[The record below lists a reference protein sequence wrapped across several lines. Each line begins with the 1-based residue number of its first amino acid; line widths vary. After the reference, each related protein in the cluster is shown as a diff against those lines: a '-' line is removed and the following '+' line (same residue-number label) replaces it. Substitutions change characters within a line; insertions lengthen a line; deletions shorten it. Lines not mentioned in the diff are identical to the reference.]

1 MSSVAN
7 VIDVTDATFQKEVI
21 ERSKTTP
28 VVVDLWATWCGPCKT
43 LGPIL
48 EKVIGATGGKVVLAK
63 VDVDKNPAIAQA
75 FQVQSIPAVYAM
87 KDGKIVDGF
96 VGAQSEH
103 VVEQFI
109 KNLLPEQVV
118 VDVKALLAK
127 GDEASL
133 RQALE
138 AEPTNESVVVALADL
153 LTARKDCSA
162 ALVLLKTVPETERVR
177 TSIAAARAAFVS
189 QDDYDKQLTD
199 LLVRVKTDEDAKSE
213 FLELLAKMGPND
225 PRTADYRKK
234 LTARLF

>member
-1 MSSVAN
+1 MA
-7 VIDVTDATFQKEVI
+7 IDVTDATFQKEVI
-21 ERSKTTP
+21 EKSMVTP
-28 VVVDLWATWCGPCKT
+28 VIIDLWAQWCGPCKT

-48 EKVIGATGGKVVLAK
+48 EKLTAATKGKVVLAK
-63 VDVDKNPAIAQA
+63 VDVDTCPQVAQA

-162 ALVLLKTVPETERVR
+162 ALELLKTVPETERVR
-177 TSIAAARAAFVS
+177 TSIAGARAAFVP

>member
-1 MSSVAN
+1 MA
-7 VIDVTDATFQKEVI
+7 IDVTDATFQKEVI
-21 ERSKTTP
+21 EKSKVTP
-28 VVVDLWATWCGPCKT
+28 VIIDLWAQWCGPCKT

-48 EKVIGATGGKVVLAK
+48 EKLTAATNGKVILAK
-63 VDVDKNPAIAQA
+63 VDVDSCPQVAQA

-109 KNLLPEQVV
+109 KNLLPEPVV

-133 RQALE
+133 RQALA

-153 LTARKDCSA
+153 LIARKDCA
-162 ALVLLKTVPETERVR
+162 VALELLKTVPETERVR
-177 TSIAAARAAFVS
+177 TAVAAARAAFVPN
-189 QDDYDKQLTD
+189 DDFDKQLTD
-199 LLVRVKTDEDAKSE
+199 LLVRVKTDEDAKRE
-213 FLELLAKMGPND
+213 FLEVLE
-225 PRTADYRKK
+225 
-234 LTARLF
+234 

>member
-1 MSSVAN
+1 MA
-7 VIDVTDATFQKEVI
+7 IDVTDATFQKEVI
-21 ERSKTTP
+21 EKSMVTP
-28 VVVDLWATWCGPCKT
+28 VIIDLWAQWCGPCKT

-48 EKVIGATGGKVVLAK
+48 EKLTAATQGKVILVK
-63 VDVDKNPAIAQA
+63 VDVDSCPQVAQA

-96 VGAQSEH
+96 VGAQSEN

-133 RQALE
+133 RQALV

-153 LTARKDCSA
+153 LIARKDCTA
-162 ALVLLKTVPETERVR
+162 ALELLKTVPETERVR
-177 TSIAAARAAFVS
+177 TAVAAARAAFVP
-189 QDDYDKQLTD
+189 QDDFDKQLPD
-199 LLVRVKTDEDAKSE
+199 LLVRVKTDEDAKRE
-213 FLELLAKMGPND
+213 FLELLEKMGPND

-234 LTARLF
+234 LTTRLF

>member
-1 MSSVAN
+1 MA
-7 VIDVTDATFQKEVI
+7 IDVKDSTFQKDVI
-21 ERSKTTP
+21 EKSMVTP
-28 VVVDLWATWCGPCKT
+28 VIIDLWAQWCGPCKT

-48 EKVIGATGGKVVLAK
+48 EKLTAATNGKVILAK
-63 VDVDKNPAIAQA
+63 VDVDSCPQISQA

-87 KDGKIVDGF
+87 KEGKIVDGF

-109 KNLLPEQVV
+109 KNLLPEPVV

-127 GDEASL
+127 GDEESL
-133 RQALE
+133 RQAL
-138 AEPTNESVVVALADL
+138 ASEPTNESVVVALADL

-162 ALVLLKTVPETERVR
+162 ALELLKTVPETHRVQAA
-177 TSIAAARAAFVS
+177 IAAAKAAFVPH
-189 QDDYDKQLTD
+189 DDFDKQLSE
-199 LLVRVKTDEDAKSE
+199 LLIRVKTDEEAKKE

>member
-1 MSSVAN
+1 MA
-7 VIDVTDATFQKEVI
+7 IDVADATFQKEVI
-21 ERSKTTP
+21 EKSKVTP
-28 VVVDLWATWCGPCKT
+28 VIIDLWAQWCGPCKT

-48 EKVIGATGGKVVLAK
+48 EKLTAATNGKVILAK
-63 VDVDKNPAIAQA
+63 VDVDSCPQVAQA

-109 KNLLPEQVV
+109 KNLLPEPVV

-133 RQALE
+133 RQALA

-153 LTARKDCSA
+153 LIARKDCAA
-162 ALVLLKTVPETERVR
+162 ALELLKTVPETERVR
-177 TSIAAARAAFVS
+177 TAVAAARAAFVPN
-189 QDDYDKQLTD
+189 DDFDKQLTD
-199 LLVRVKTDEDAKSE
+199 LLVRVKTDEDAKRE
-213 FLELLAKMGPND
+213 FLEVLEKMGPND
-225 PRTADYRKK
+225 PRTGDYRKK

>member
-1 MSSVAN
+1 MT
-7 VIDVTDATFQKEVI
+7 IDVTDATFQKEVI
-21 ERSKTTP
+21 EKSMVTP
-28 VVVDLWATWCGPCKT
+28 VIIDLWAQWCGPCKT

-48 EKVIGATGGKVVLAK
+48 EKLTAATQGKVVLVK
-63 VDVDKNPAIAQA
+63 VDVDSCPQVAQA

-118 VDVKALLAK
+118 VDVQALLAK

-162 ALVLLKTVPETERVR
+162 ALELLKTVPETERVR
-177 TSIAAARAAFVS
+177 TSIAAARDAFVP

-199 LLVRVKTDEDAKSE
+199 LLVRVKTDEQAKSE

-225 PRTADYRKK
+225 PRTGDYRKK

>member
-1 MSSVAN
+1 MA
-7 VIDVTDATFQKEVI
+7 IDVTDATFQKEVI
-21 ERSKTTP
+21 EKSMVTP
-28 VVVDLWATWCGPCKT
+28 VIIDLWALWCGPCKT

-48 EKVIGATGGKVVLAK
+48 EKLTAATKGKVVLAK
-63 VDVDKNPAIAQA
+63 VDVDTCPQVAQA

-96 VGAQSEH
+96 VGAQSEN

-133 RQALE
+133 RQALV

-153 LTARKDCSA
+153 LIARKDCTA
-162 ALVLLKTVPETERVR
+162 ALELLKTVPETERVR
-177 TSIAAARAAFVS
+177 TAVAAARAAFVP
-189 QDDYDKQLTD
+189 QDDFDKQLTD
-199 LLVRVKTDEDAKSE
+199 LLVRVKTDEDAKRE
-213 FLELLAKMGPND
+213 FLELLEKMGPND

-234 LTARLF
+234 LTTRLF

>member
-1 MSSVAN
+1 MA
-7 VIDVTDATFQKEVI
+7 IDVTDATFQKEVI
-21 ERSKTTP
+21 EKSIVTP
-28 VVVDLWATWCGPCKT
+28 VIIDLWAQWCGPCKT

-48 EKVIGATGGKVVLAK
+48 EKLTAATQGKVILVK
-63 VDVDKNPAIAQA
+63 VDVDSCPQVAQA

-96 VGAQSEH
+96 VGAQSEN

-133 RQALE
+133 RQALV

-153 LTARKDCSA
+153 LIARKDCTA
-162 ALVLLKTVPETERVR
+162 ALELLKTVPETERVR
-177 TSIAAARAAFVS
+177 TAVAAARAAFVP
-189 QDDYDKQLTD
+189 QDDFDKQLTD
-199 LLVRVKTDEDAKSE
+199 LLVRVKTDEDAKRE
-213 FLELLAKMGPND
+213 FLELLEKMGPND

-234 LTARLF
+234 LTTRLF

>member
-1 MSSVAN
+1 MA
-7 VIDVTDATFQKEVI
+7 IDVTDATFQKEVI
-21 ERSKTTP
+21 EKSMVTP
-28 VVVDLWATWCGPCKT
+28 VIIDLWAQWCGPCKT

-48 EKVIGATGGKVVLAK
+48 EKLTAATKGKVILAK
-63 VDVDKNPAIAQA
+63 VDVDTCPQVAQA

-153 LTARKDCSA
+153 LTARKDCAA
-162 ALVLLKTVPETERVR
+162 ALELLKTVPETERVR
-177 TSIAAARAAFVS
+177 TSIAAARVAFVP

-199 LLVRVKTDEDAKSE
+199 LLVRVKTDEEAKRE

>member
-1 MSSVAN
+1 MA
-7 VIDVTDATFQKEVI
+7 IDVTDATFQKEVI
-21 ERSKTTP
+21 EKSMVTP
-28 VVVDLWATWCGPCKT
+28 VIIDLWAQWCGPCKT

-48 EKVIGATGGKVVLAK
+48 EKLTAATNGKVILAK
-63 VDVDKNPAIAQA
+63 VDVDSCPQVAQA

-109 KNLLPEQVV
+109 KNLLPEPVV

-133 RQALE
+133 RQALA

-153 LTARKDCSA
+153 LIARKDCAA
-162 ALVLLKTVPETERVR
+162 ALELLKTVPETERVR
-177 TSIAAARAAFVS
+177 TAVAAARAAFVPN
-189 QDDYDKQLTD
+189 DDFDKQLTD
-199 LLVRVKTDEDAKSE
+199 LLVRVKTDEDAKRE
-213 FLELLAKMGPND
+213 FLEVLEKMGPND
-225 PRTADYRKK
+225 PRTGDYRKK

>member
-1 MSSVAN
+1 MA
-7 VIDVTDATFQKEVI
+7 IDVTDATFQKEVI
-21 ERSKTTP
+21 EKSMVTP
-28 VVVDLWATWCGPCKT
+28 VIIDLWAQWCGPCKT

-48 EKVIGATGGKVVLAK
+48 EKLTAATKGQVILAK
-63 VDVDKNPAIAQA
+63 VDVDTCPQVAQA

-138 AEPTNESVVVALADL
+138 AEPTNENVVVALADL

-162 ALVLLKTVPETERVR
+162 ALELLKTVPETERVR

-199 LLVRVKTDEDAKSE
+199 LLVRVKTDEEAKRE

>member
-1 MSSVAN
+1 MA
-7 VIDVTDATFQKEVI
+7 IDVTDATFQKEVI
-21 ERSKTTP
+21 EKSKVTP
-28 VVVDLWATWCGPCKT
+28 VIIDLWAQWCGPCKT
-43 LGPIL
+43 LGPVL
-48 EKVIGATGGKVVLAK
+48 EKLTAATNGKVILAK
-63 VDVDKNPAIAQA
+63 VDVDSCPQVAQA

-109 KNLLPEQVV
+109 KNLLPEPVV

-133 RQALE
+133 RQALA

-153 LTARKDCSA
+153 LIARKDCAA
-162 ALVLLKTVPETERVR
+162 ALELLKTVPETERVR
-177 TSIAAARAAFVS
+177 TAVAAARAAFVPN
-189 QDDYDKQLTD
+189 DDFDKQLTD
-199 LLVRVKTDEDAKSE
+199 LLVRVKTDEDAKRE
-213 FLELLAKMGPND
+213 FLEVLEKMGPND
-225 PRTADYRKK
+225 PRTGDYRKK

>member
-1 MSSVAN
+1 V
-7 VIDVTDATFQKEVI
+7 
-21 ERSKTTP
+21 
-28 VVVDLWATWCGPCKT
+28 
-43 LGPIL
+43 
-48 EKVIGATGGKVVLAK
+48 
-63 VDVDKNPAIAQA
+63 AQA

-162 ALVLLKTVPETERVR
+162 ALELLKTVPETERVR
-177 TSIAAARAAFVS
+177 TSIAAARAAFVP

>member
-1 MSSVAN
+1 MA
-7 VIDVTDATFQKEVI
+7 IDVTDATFQKEVI
-21 ERSKTTP
+21 EKSMVTP
-28 VVVDLWATWCGPCKT
+28 VIIDLWAQWCGPCKT

-48 EKVIGATGGKVVLAK
+48 EKLTAATKGKVVLAK
-63 VDVDKNPAIAQA
+63 VDVDTCPQVAQA

-162 ALVLLKTVPETERVR
+162 ALELLKTVPETERVR
-177 TSIAAARAAFVS
+177 TSIAAARAAFGP

-199 LLVRVKTDEDAKSE
+199 VLVSVKTDEQAKSE
-213 FLELLAKMGPND
+213 FLELLTKMGPND

>member
-1 MSSVAN
+1 MA
-7 VIDVTDATFQKEVI
+7 IDVTDATFQKEVI
-21 ERSKTTP
+21 EKSMVTP
-28 VVVDLWATWCGPCKT
+28 VIIDLWAQWCGPCKT

-48 EKVIGATGGKVVLAK
+48 EKLTAATNGKVILAK
-63 VDVDKNPAIAQA
+63 VDVDSCPQVAQA

-109 KNLLPEQVV
+109 KNLLPEPVV

-127 GDEASL
+127 GDETSL
-133 RQALE
+133 RQALA

-153 LTARKDCSA
+153 LIARKDCAA
-162 ALVLLKTVPETERVR
+162 ALELLKTVPETERVR
-177 TSIAAARAAFVS
+177 TAVAAARVAFVPN
-189 QDDYDKQLTD
+189 DDFDKQLTD
-199 LLVRVKTDEDAKSE
+199 LLVRVKTDEDAKRE
-213 FLELLAKMGPND
+213 FLEVLEKMGPND
-225 PRTADYRKK
+225 PRTGDYRKK

>member
-1 MSSVAN
+1 MA
-7 VIDVTDATFQKEVI
+7 IDVTDATFQKEVI
-21 ERSKTTP
+21 EKSKVTP
-28 VVVDLWATWCGPCKT
+28 VIIDLWAQWCGPCKT

-48 EKVIGATGGKVVLAK
+48 EKLTAATNGKVILAK
-63 VDVDKNPAIAQA
+63 VDVDSCPQVAQA

-109 KNLLPEQVV
+109 KNLLPEPVV

-133 RQALE
+133 RQALA

-153 LTARKDCSA
+153 LIARKDCAA
-162 ALVLLKTVPETERVR
+162 ALELLKTVPETERVR
-177 TSIAAARAAFVS
+177 TAVAAARAAFVPN
-189 QDDYDKQLTD
+189 DDFDKQLTD
-199 LLVRVKTDEDAKSE
+199 LLVRVKTDEDAKRE
-213 FLELLAKMGPND
+213 FLEVLEKMGPND
-225 PRTADYRKK
+225 PRTGDYRKK

>member
-1 MSSVAN
+1 MA
-7 VIDVTDATFQKEVI
+7 IDITDETFQKEVI
-21 ERSKTTP
+21 EKSMVTP
-28 VVVDLWATWCGPCKT
+28 VIIDLWAQWCGPCKT

-48 EKVIGATGGKVVLAK
+48 EKLTVATQGKVILVK
-63 VDVDKNPAIAQA
+63 VDVDSCPQVAQA

-96 VGAQSEH
+96 VGAQSEN

-127 GDEASL
+127 GDEESL
-133 RQALE
+133 RQALA

-153 LTARKDCSA
+153 LIARKDCTA
-162 ALVLLKTVPETERVR
+162 ALELLKTVPETERVR
-177 TSIAAARAAFVS
+177 TAVAAARAAFVP

-199 LLVRVKTDEDAKSE
+199 LLVRVKTDEDAKRE
-213 FLELLAKMGPND
+213 FLELLEKMGPND

>member
-1 MSSVAN
+1 MA
-7 VIDVTDATFQKEVI
+7 IDVTDATFQKEVI
-21 ERSKTTP
+21 EKSKVTP
-28 VVVDLWATWCGPCKT
+28 VIIDLWAQWCGPCKT

-48 EKVIGATGGKVVLAK
+48 EKLTAATNGKVILAK
-63 VDVDKNPAIAQA
+63 VDVDSCPQVAQA

-109 KNLLPEQVV
+109 KNLLPEPVV

-133 RQALE
+133 RQALA

-153 LTARKDCSA
+153 LIARKDCAA
-162 ALVLLKTVPETERVR
+162 ALELLKTVPETERVR
-177 TSIAAARAAFVS
+177 TAVAAARAAFVPN
-189 QDDYDKQLTD
+189 DDFDKQLTD
-199 LLVRVKTDEDAKSE
+199 LLVRVKTDEDAK
-213 FLELLAKMGPND
+213 
-225 PRTADYRKK
+225 R
-234 LTARLF
+234 

>member
-1 MSSVAN
+1 MA
-7 VIDVTDATFQKEVI
+7 IDVTDATFQKEVI
-21 ERSKTTP
+21 EKSMVTP
-28 VVVDLWATWCGPCKT
+28 VIIDLWAQWCGPCKT

-48 EKVIGATGGKVVLAK
+48 EKLTAATQGKVVLVK
-63 VDVDKNPAIAQA
+63 VDVDSCPQVAQA

-96 VGAQSEH
+96 VGAQSEN

-127 GDEASL
+127 GDEESL
-133 RQALE
+133 RQALA

-153 LTARKDCSA
+153 LIARKDCTA
-162 ALVLLKTVPETERVR
+162 ALELLKTVPETERVR
-177 TSIAAARAAFVS
+177 TAVAAARAAFVP
-189 QDDYDKQLTD
+189 QDDYDKQLAD
-199 LLVRVKTDEDAKSE
+199 LLVRVKTDEDAKRE
-213 FLELLAKMGPND
+213 FLELLEKMGPND

>member
-1 MSSVAN
+1 MA
-7 VIDVTDATFQKEVI
+7 IDVTDATFQKEVI
-21 ERSKTTP
+21 EKSMVTP
-28 VVVDLWATWCGPCKT
+28 VIIDLWAQWCGPCKT

-48 EKVIGATGGKVVLAK
+48 EKLTAATKGKVILAK
-63 VDVDKNPAIAQA
+63 VDVDTCPQVAQA

-118 VDVKALLAK
+118 VDVQALLAK

-153 LTARKDCSA
+153 LIARKDCSA
-162 ALVLLKTVPETERVR
+162 ALELLKTVPETERVR
-177 TSIAAARAAFVS
+177 TSIAAARPAFVP

-199 LLVRVKTDEDAKSE
+199 LLVRVKTDEQAKSE

-225 PRTADYRKK
+225 PRTGDYRKK

>member
-1 MSSVAN
+1 MV
-7 VIDVTDATFQKEVI
+7 
-21 ERSKTTP
+21 TP
-28 VVVDLWATWCGPCKT
+28 VIIDLWAQWCGPCKT

-48 EKVIGATGGKVVLAK
+48 EKLTAATQGKVVLVK
-63 VDVDKNPAIAQA
+63 VDVDSCPQVAQA

-96 VGAQSEH
+96 VGAQSEN

-127 GDEASL
+127 GDEESL
-133 RQALE
+133 RQALA

-153 LTARKDCSA
+153 LIARKDCTA
-162 ALVLLKTVPETERVR
+162 ALELSKTVPETERVR
-177 TSIAAARAAFVS
+177 TAVAAARAAFVP
-189 QDDYDKQLTD
+189 QDDYDKQLAD
-199 LLVRVKTDEDAKSE
+199 LLVRVKTDEDAKRE
-213 FLELLAKMGPND
+213 FLELLEKMGPND

>member
-1 MSSVAN
+1 MA
-7 VIDVTDATFQKEVI
+7 IDITDATFQKEVI
-21 ERSKTTP
+21 EKSMVTP
-28 VVVDLWATWCGPCKT
+28 VIIDLWAQWCGPCKT

-48 EKVIGATGGKVVLAK
+48 EKLTAATQGKVVLVK
-63 VDVDKNPAIAQA
+63 VDVDSCPQVAQA

-96 VGAQSEH
+96 VGAQSEN

-127 GDEASL
+127 GDEESL
-133 RQALE
+133 RQALA

-153 LTARKDCSA
+153 LIARKDCTA
-162 ALVLLKTVPETERVR
+162 ALELLKTVPETERVR
-177 TSIAAARAAFVS
+177 TAVAAARAAFVP
-189 QDDYDKQLTD
+189 QDDYDKQLAD
-199 LLVRVKTDEDAKSE
+199 LLVRVKTDEDAKRE
-213 FLELLAKMGPND
+213 FLELLEKMGPND

>member
-1 MSSVAN
+1 MA
-7 VIDVTDATFQKEVI
+7 IDITDATFQKEVI
-21 ERSKTTP
+21 EKSMVTP
-28 VVVDLWATWCGPCKT
+28 VIIDLWAQWCGPCKT

-48 EKVIGATGGKVVLAK
+48 EKLTAATQGKVILVK
-63 VDVDKNPAIAQA
+63 VDVDSCPQVAQA

-96 VGAQSEH
+96 VGAQSEN

-127 GDEASL
+127 GDEESL
-133 RQALE
+133 RQALV
-138 AEPTNESVVVALADL
+138 AEPTNENAVVAIADL
-153 LTARKDCSA
+153 LIARKDCTA
-162 ALVLLKTVPETERVR
+162 ALELLKTVPETERVR
-177 TSIAAARAAFVS
+177 TAVAAARAAFVP
-189 QDDYDKQLTD
+189 QDDYDKQLAD
-199 LLVRVKTDEDAKSE
+199 LLVRVKTDEDAKRE
-213 FLELLAKMGPND
+213 FLELLEKMGPND